1 MDEVTI
7 AIWILRACL
16 IAIDHTRGPVRKRL
30 RAITNLLD
38 LLLDAE
44 WCLAADLNLR
54 LRSFVSVISRCLS
67 IASLHL
73 AKEVIFLWEAHNF
86 APLCDV
92 ATWASLRRKITSF
105 LASSDSIVS
114 VPDNVLSWCSAHTF
128 CSLIL
133 RVDRCFLA
141 DVEHHHLLGHAFLAL
156 LVFEVQSHW
165 DDLRLV

>member
-7 AIWILRACL
+7 AIWILWACL
-16 IAIDHTRGPVRKRL
+16 IAIDHTRRPIRQRL

-44 WCLAADLNLR
+44 RCFSADLDLR
-54 LRSFVSVISRCLS
+54 LGTFVSVICRCLS

-73 AKEVIFLWEAHNF
+73 TEKVIFFWEAHNL
-86 APLCDV
+86 ASLCDV
-92 ATWASLRRKITSF
+92 ATWASLWREIAALF
-105 LASSDSIVS
+105 ASSDSVVS
-114 VPDNVLSWCSAHTF
+114 VPDNILGWCGAHTL

-133 RVDRCFLA
+133 RVYRCFLA

-156 LVFEVQSHW
+156 LVFEVQSHR